1 MYNRYFDS
9 ELIESVITILFIV
22 VITIL
27 FIKFLN
33 DAPERKCVEAH
44 DEPQR
49 RIICHGSSSFKTCRE
64 VTYYKTICTRYEEVK
79 KNENN

>member
-1 MYNRYFDS
+1 MHRYFDS
-9 ELIESVITILFIV
+9 ELIESITGILFII

-44 DEPQR
+44 EEPQR
-49 RIICHGSSSFKTCRE
+49 RIICYGSSSFKTCRE
-64 VTYYKTICTRYEEVK
+64 VTYYKTICTKYEEVK